1 MKKDV
6 VYMKVTNDKYELPIY
21 VCDSIDEL
29 SEKTNVKKA
38 SLRTAIYKAKVS
50 KTKKCIYQQVRLE
63 DE

>member
-21 VCDSIDEL
+21 VCDSINEL
-29 SEKTNVKKA
+29 SKKTNVKQS
-38 SLRTAIYKAKVS
+38 SLRMAIYQS
-50 KTKKCIYQQVRLE
+50 KKSKNKKCIYQQVRLE